1 MPFSVPVPTSAGLSP
16 PQPTPQS
23 IVLKRLD
30 THAVRTARCSKYVV
44 CLFCGERSEIWV
56 KVFPGKWH
64 EETLA
69 SIQAVL
75 RGEDMPAVGYD
86 SDDDP
91 EMLVNKRIKVIMH
104 T

>member
-1 MPFSVPVPTSAGLSP
+1 MFL
-16 PQPTPQS
+16 
-23 IVLKRLD
+23 L
-30 THAVRTARCSKYVV
+30 
-44 CLFCGERSEIWV
+44 
-56 KVFPGKWH
+56 KVFPGMWH

-91 EMLVNKRIKVIMH
+91 EVLVHKRIKVSHSRVDFRASIVLAGFAELS
-104 T
+104 

>member
-1 MPFSVPVPTSAGLSP
+1 MVERTDV
-16 PQPTPQS
+16 
-23 IVLKRLD
+23 RL
-30 THAVRTARCSKYVV
+30 
-44 CLFCGERSEIWV
+44 
-56 KVFPGKWH
+56 KVFPGMWH

-91 EMLVNKRIKVIMH
+91 EVLVNKRIKVRH
-104 T
+104 P